1 LISNAQFQNLKHR
14 LLEAEYPN
22 LNNRQKQAVFQVNG
36 PLLILAGAGSGK
48 TTVLVNRIAHLL
60 QFGNAYHE
68 STMPP
73 LDEADVAFL
82 QSYEQSVEKDHA
94 RLVSL
99 LKGPTVQPWNV
110 LAITFTNKAANELK
124 DRLAARLGEDG
135 VNVSSGTFHSICVRI
150 LRREIAALG
159 YTSSFTI
166 YDTDDCVR
174 VIKDCMGDLAVSD
187 KMFPPKSVLGEISR
201 QKDSMTDPE
210 DSFSQAG
217 DDFRLK
223 TIANIYKLYQKRL
236 KEANAVDFDDLILLT
251 VRLFEQEPDVLLHYQ
266 RLYRYILVDEYQ
278 DTNQLQYRLVSLLSA
293 GHQNLCVVGDDDQS
307 IYKFRGATIE
317 NILSFEHQFQH
328 ATVIRLEQNYR
339 STQNILDTANAVIA
353 HNRGRKGKT
362 LWTDHGAGDKIV
374 VYRARDDLDESM
386 YVADQIAENIRAGKK
401 ASDHA
406 ILYRMNAQSNGMERA
421 LIKAGISYRI
431 FGGTKFF
438 DRKEIRDILAYFH
451 VLTNPADSVRLKRII
466 NEPKRG
472 IGAAT
477 IKAVESISLQTGIPM
492 FDILKHA
499 DHYEALAK
507 KAKPLQAFVH
517 MMEELSDLALSIP
530 LDELLD
536 EVMEQTGYR
545 IALTAEGVE
554 GRVRLENIEE
564 LKTNLNQFSE
574 QNPEGSLSDFLE
586 EIALFTDLDS
596 LNSEE
601 DKVTLMTIH
610 SAKGLEFP
618 IVFLVGMEE
627 GIFPGNSSING
638 GESEIEEERR
648 LAYVGI
654 TRAKE
659 KLYIT
664 NAAQRMM
671 FGNINRNLP
680 SRFLKELPEET
691 IERIDRTVTV
701 TRQPVKSTIQPPT
714 FRSRAPQVPNVGQQ
728 TAPPS
733 SGMTFTVG
741 ERVSHKIFGEGTV
754 LSQQPMGGD
763 TLIEISFDRV
773 GTKKI
778 MANFA
783 KLTKL

>member
-1 LISNAQFQNLKHR
+1 MISNAQFQNLKHR

-431 FGGTKFF
+431 FGGTKF
-438 DRKEIRDILAYFH
+438 
-451 VLTNPADSVRLKRII
+451 LT
-466 NEPKRG
+466 
-472 IGAAT
+472 
-477 IKAVESISLQTGIPM
+477 
-492 FDILKHA
+492 
-499 DHYEALAK
+499 AK
-507 KAKPLQAFVH
+507 K
-517 MMEELSDLALSIP
+517 
-530 LDELLD
+530 
-536 EVMEQTGYR
+536 
-545 IALTAEGVE
+545 
-554 GRVRLENIEE
+554 
-564 LKTNLNQFSE
+564 
-574 QNPEGSLSDFLE
+574 
-586 EIALFTDLDS
+586 
-596 LNSEE
+596 
-601 DKVTLMTIH
+601 
-610 SAKGLEFP
+610 SATFWP
-618 IVFLVGMEE
+618 ISMC
-627 GIFPGNSSING
+627 
-638 GESEIEEERR
+638 
-648 LAYVGI
+648 
-654 TRAKE
+654 
-659 KLYIT
+659 
-664 NAAQRMM
+664 
-671 FGNINRNLP
+671 
-680 SRFLKELPEET
+680 
-691 IERIDRTVTV
+691 
-701 TRQPVKSTIQPPT
+701 
-714 FRSRAPQVPNVGQQ
+714 
-728 TAPPS
+728 
-733 SGMTFTVG
+733 
-741 ERVSHKIFGEGTV
+741 
-754 LSQQPMGGD
+754 
-763 TLIEISFDRV
+763 
-773 GTKKI
+773 
-778 MANFA
+778 
-783 KLTKL
+783 

>member
-1 LISNAQFQNLKHR
+1 
-14 LLEAEYPN
+14 
-22 LNNRQKQAVFQVNG
+22 
-36 PLLILAGAGSGK
+36 
-48 TTVLVNRIAHLL
+48 
-60 QFGNAYHE
+60 
-68 STMPP
+68 M
-73 LDEADVAFL
+73 
-82 QSYEQSVEKDHA
+82 
-94 RLVSL
+94 
-99 LKGPTVQPWNV
+99 
-110 LAITFTNKAANELK
+110 
-124 DRLAARLGEDG
+124 
-135 VNVSSGTFHSICVRI
+135 
-150 LRREIAALG
+150 
-159 YTSSFTI
+159 
-166 YDTDDCVR
+166 
-174 VIKDCMGDLAVSD
+174 
-187 KMFPPKSVLGEISR
+187 
-201 QKDSMTDPE
+201 
-210 DSFSQAG
+210 
-217 DDFRLK
+217 
-223 TIANIYKLYQKRL
+223 
-236 KEANAVDFDDLILLT
+236 DFDDLILLT
-251 VRLFEQEPDVLLHYQ
+251 VRLFEQESDVLLHYQ

-648 LAYVGI
+648 LA
-654 TRAKE
+654 
-659 KLYIT
+659 
-664 NAAQRMM
+664 
-671 FGNINRNLP
+671 
-680 SRFLKELPEET
+680 
-691 IERIDRTVTV
+691 
-701 TRQPVKSTIQPPT
+701 
-714 FRSRAPQVPNVGQQ
+714 
-728 TAPPS
+728 
-733 SGMTFTVG
+733 
-741 ERVSHKIFGEGTV
+741 
-754 LSQQPMGGD
+754 
-763 TLIEISFDRV
+763 
-773 GTKKI
+773 
-778 MANFA
+778 
-783 KLTKL
+783 

>member
-1 LISNAQFQNLKHR
+1 MISNAQFQNLKHR

-536 EVMEQTGYR
+536 EVMEQTVYR

-554 GRVRLENIEE
+554 GRVRLENIDE

-714 FRSRAPQVPNVGQQ
+714 FRSRAPQVRLWDSKPHRLP
-728 TAPPS
+728 A
-733 SGMTFTVG
+733 
-741 ERVSHKIFGEGTV
+741 
-754 LSQQPMGGD
+754 
-763 TLIEISFDRV
+763 
-773 GTKKI
+773 
-778 MANFA
+778 A
-783 KLTKL
+783 